1 MSVGFG
7 CGSRVQER
15 SISQNLWKSTVVV
28 IEHNLDVIKQAD
40 WVIDMGPEG
49 GRGGGQLLI
58 QGTPEQV
65 AASGVGYTSAFIA
78 EELNLE

>member
-1 MSVGFG
+1 
-7 CGSRVQER
+7 
-15 SISQNLWKSTVVV
+15 
-28 IEHNLDVIKQAD
+28 
-40 WVIDMGPEG
+40 MGPEG